1 METVVPITGGVAV
14 TIHAERRGVAT
25 PPDLARS
32 WLLVPATKPE
42 SFTPPA
48 ESGVDAVILDLEDA
62 VSPAAKPAARA
73 RVADWLGS
81 GARAWVRVNDATTP
95 YWADDLAALA
105 AAPGLTGVMLAKT
118 ESRSQLDATA
128 ARLPEGTPILAL
140 IESAIGLE
148 SAPEIARAD
157 GAFRLAFGSGD
168 FRRDT
173 GMSDDPMAMAYP
185 RARLVVASR
194 AAGLPGPI
202 DGPTLST
209 NETVLQRD
217 SDLTA
222 SMGLTGKLCMHPD
235 QAVAVNRALSPTPD
249 DVAGARTVIAELGEN
264 GERVRDGSDLPR
276 LAKAKKVTELA
287 RSFGLD

>member
-1 METVVPITGGVAV
+1 M
-14 TIHAERRGVAT
+14 TIHAERRGVAA

-42 SFTPPA
+42 AFTPPA

-62 VSPAAKPAARA
+62 VSPPAKPAARA
-73 RVADWLGS
+73 RVVEWLSRGGS
-81 GARAWVRVNDATTP
+81 AWVRINDATTP

-105 AAPGLTGVMLAKT
+105 AAPGLAGVMLAKT
-118 ESRSQLDATA
+118 ESGNQVDATA
-128 ARLPEGTPILAL
+128 DRLPEGTRILAL
-140 IESAIGLE
+140 IESAMGLE
-148 SAPEIARAD
+148 AAPEIARAD
-157 GAFRLAFGSGD
+157 GVFRLAFGSGD

-185 RARLVVASR
+185 RSRLVVASR
-194 AAGLPGPI
+194 AARLTGPI
-202 DGPTLST
+202 DGPTIST

-217 SDLTA
+217 SALTA

-235 QAVAVNRALSPTPD
+235 QALAVNRALSPSQD
-249 DVAGARTVIAELGEN
+249 DVVWARDVIAELGED
-264 GERVRDGSDLPR
+264 GEHVRDGSDLPR
-276 LAKAKKVTELA
+276 LAKAKKVADLA